1 MQLYRLSCNTPSKLI
16 IFQSK
21 KILFSKMVSS
31 KLRLTDQFS
40 DASTEHTCSF
50 IFYWLAQFVMLGP
63 ILEQD
68 VRKRSLNWYWG
79 KLIFHTIGIKHCISN
94 FINSKIDKKNLKSVR
109 GRDGVVKRRSLNSIV
124 KRRIQMTKSNGVS
137 NGILKWC
144 IQMAQSNCAVTA
156 Q

>member
-1 MQLYRLSCNTPSKLI
+1 MQLYCFSCNTPSKLI

-94 FINSKIDKKNLKSVR
+94 FINSKMAKKSIIRQKARIRLMIQYHPRCFHPNLMMYLSFM
-109 GRDGVVKRRSLNSIV
+109 I
-124 KRRIQMTKSNGVS
+124 
-137 NGILKWC
+137 ILSKEN
-144 IQMAQSNCAVTA
+144 ATPPVER
-156 Q
+156 

>member
-1 MQLYRLSCNTPSKLI
+1 
-16 IFQSK
+16 
-21 KILFSKMVSS
+21 
-31 KLRLTDQFS
+31 
-40 DASTEHTCSF
+40 
-50 IFYWLAQFVMLGP
+50 MLGP

-94 FINSKIDKKNLKSVR
+94 FINSKIGKKNLKSVR
-109 GRDGVVKRRSLNSIV
+109 GRDGIV

-156 Q
+156 